1 MTKLKIVPAKKIIK
15 WLENKGFKIIRQ
27 KGSHVFLQKEELF
40 TTVPLHNKD
49 LPRGTI
55 LKILKDCDISK
66 ETYKEEL

>member
-1 MTKLKIVPAKKIIK
+1 MTKLKIISAKKIIK
-15 WLENKGFKIIRQ
+15 WLEDKGFKIIRQ
-27 KGSHVFLQKEELF
+27 KGSHVFLQKKEFF

-66 ETYKEEL
+66 EIYKEEL

>member
-15 WLENKGFKIIRQ
+15 WLEDKGFEIIRQ

>member
-15 WLENKGFKIIRQ
+15 WLEEKGFKTIRQ
-27 KGSHVFLQKEELF
+27 KGSHVFLQKEEFF
-40 TTVPLHNKD
+40 TTVPIHNKD

-66 ETYKEEL
+66 KTYKKEL